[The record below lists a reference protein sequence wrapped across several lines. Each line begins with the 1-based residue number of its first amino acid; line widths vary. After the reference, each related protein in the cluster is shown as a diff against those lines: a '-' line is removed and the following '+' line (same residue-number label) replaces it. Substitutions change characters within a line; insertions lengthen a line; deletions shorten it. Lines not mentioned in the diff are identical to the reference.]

1 MGQNIT
7 YVPRSAIKSQVLVDF
22 MDEWTEIH
30 TAPTSFEHEKWIMY
44 FDGSV

>member
-22 MDEWTEIH
+22 MAEWTEIN
-30 TAPTSFEHEKWIMY
+30 TAPTSVEHEKWIMY